1 MRELSTPKG
10 RYEFKGSEV
19 IGHRRYYDDDG
30 NFVEEVWTKNGKH
43 YISKG
48 KPEDMD
54 PVELKNLIDAELS
67 F

>member
-1 MRELSTPKG
+1 MRELPTPKG

-19 IGHRRYYDDDG
+19 IGHRRYYDDG
-30 NFVEEVWTKNGKH
+30 YFIEEIWTKNGKH